1 MLNVDSLSLAYGG
14 IPALSDVSMEM
25 RDGEFVA
32 VVGRNGAGKS
42 SLLKA
47 IAGFEAP
54 RGGRIVFDGV
64 DITRIRAA
72 RRAEMGIGYVMDG
85 RRVFRTLSVIENL
98 RVGGYIHRKDRRRN
112 VRKLE
117 HVFELF
123 PVLERKAK
131 MPSSALS
138 GGEQQMLVVGQAL
151 MAEPRLLMLDE
162 PSAGL
167 APRIAAHL
175 IRRLAELHREGMDVL
190 LVEQFVRQAL
200 RVSSR
205 AYVLDKGRMVIEG
218 VSETLIQDPTI
229 EEVYIGRLAVGAS
242 RRMEP
247 TAGSTNEEETN

>member
-1 MLNVDSLSLAYGG
+1 MLKIEQLSLAYGG
-14 IPALSDVSMEM
+14 IPALSGVSMQM

-54 RGGRIVFDGV
+54 QRGRITFDDV

-98 RVGGYIHRKDRRRN
+98 RVGGYIHRKDRRRTN
-112 VRKLE
+112 TRLE
-117 HVFELF
+117 HIFDLF

-167 APRIAAHL
+167 APRIAADL
-175 IRRLAELHREGMDVL
+175 IRKLAALHREGMDVL

-200 RVSSR
+200 RVSSW

-218 VSETLIQDPTI
+218 MSEALIQDPTI

-242 RRMEP
+242 RGIKP
-247 TAGSTNEEETN
+247 KTGSTSGEGIH

>member
-1 MLNVDSLSLAYGG
+1 MLKIDELSLSYGG
-14 IPALSDVSMEM
+14 IPALSGVSMQM

-54 RGGRIVFDGV
+54 ERGRIVFDGV
-64 DITRIRAA
+64 DITRMRAA

-98 RVGGYIHRKDRRRN
+98 RVGGFIHRKDRRRTDT
-112 VRKLE
+112 RLE
-117 HVFELF
+117 HIFDLF
-123 PVLERKAK
+123 PVLQRKAK

-167 APRIAAHL
+167 APRIAADL
-175 IRRLAELHREGMDVL
+175 IRKLATLHREGMDVL

-218 VSETLIQDPTI
+218 MSEALIQDPTI
-229 EEVYIGRLAVGAS
+229 EEVYIGRLALGGS
-242 RRMEP
+242 GGIKP
-247 TAGSTNEEETN
+247 KTGSTNGEGIH